1 VQLTDG
7 TVVEATEGQDVF
19 GLPPMAEKPLVDSPN
34 AVQSVL
40 AEKPDFAPGTGKG
53 QGYHFVLQ
61 LNKNNRPVL
70 RVLGSYKRSRAM
82 AIVDAEAA
90 KLLSCQRR
98 TIDSLGAVLY
108 STDAGLTWHL
118 SDLANKMVRS
128 IAVDPVEKGRAYA
141 SVVNDGG
148 IQIYQTR
155 NGGQNWRLL
164 CELPPE
170 AGNWVFEISA
180 MSTTDVK
187 NAISI
192 AVGTPSGLWISREAC
207 EHWERSDALP
217 EGPAQWMAVLGKDE
231 TLKIAVS
238 VTAGANAG
246 LYASEDFSSW
256 SKLGDGVFRLS
267 SSFNRESIIAVDERD
282 VGKALL
288 FDGQRVLEIA
298 IPPDTLRLAG
308 DFSQDGTLLAESPMA
323 LFKGIRQRFDKF
335 AWEQKYLDG
344 SLTSLAVPPNYPS
357 SGLVIAGGF
366 RTGVFRSTDYGESW
380 EKVLNPQ
387 ALLKSGTGEI
397 WDIEFLSNNQ
407 AILINGGAFTWTE
420 F

>member
-1 VQLTDG
+1 
-7 TVVEATEGQDVF
+7 
-19 GLPPMAEKPLVDSPN
+19 
-34 AVQSVL
+34 
-40 AEKPDFAPGTGKG
+40 
-53 QGYHFVLQ
+53 
-61 LNKNNRPVL
+61 
-70 RVLGSYKRSRAM
+70 
-82 AIVDAEAA
+82 
-90 KLLSCQRR
+90 
-98 TIDSLGAVLY
+98 
-108 STDAGLTWHL
+108 
-118 SDLANKMVRS
+118 
-128 IAVDPVEKGRAYA
+128 
-141 SVVNDGG
+141 
-148 IQIYQTR
+148 
-155 NGGQNWRLL
+155 
-164 CELPPE
+164 
-170 AGNWVFEISA
+170 